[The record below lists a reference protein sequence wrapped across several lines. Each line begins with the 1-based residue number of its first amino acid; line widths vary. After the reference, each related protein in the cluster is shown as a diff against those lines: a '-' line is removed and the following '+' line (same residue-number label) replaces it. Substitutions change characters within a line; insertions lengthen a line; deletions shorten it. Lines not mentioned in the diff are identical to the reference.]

1 MGAGERSYLSTCTHA
16 HKHRHTHCC
25 KFIPLNPEMF
35 SDHLWKYPPKTKTKK
50 PNQTKTKTL
59 LQLLTQKVLVWLC
72 RNIGSSYLL
81 PDLYSIF
88 VRLQAI
94 VVQHLVKFYKG
105 SGSAVIIA
113 LNPSSLL
120 IVFNILPH
128 SEYGFW
134 IGPML
139 CSSSRPQ
146 IPSQWALCPISFS
159 L

>member
-1 MGAGERSYLSTCTHA
+1 MKISS
-16 HKHRHTHCC
+16 KN
-25 KFIPLNPEMF
+25 KN
-35 SDHLWKYPPKTKTKK
+35 KKT
-50 PNQTKTKTL
+50 NQTKTKTL
-59 LQLLTQKVLVWLC
+59 LQLLTQKSFGLAVLQHWFH
-72 RNIGSSYLL
+72 YLL
-81 PDLYSIF
+81 PVLYSIF
-88 VRLQAI
+88 VRLQEI
-94 VVQHLVKFYKG
+94 VVQHLVKFYKD

-134 IGPML
+134 IVPML